1 MPDARIL
8 LEVKLPFVTHYLMSE
23 VAKWKATRATGGHGA
38 FLQYTHSLPLVLAS
52 LAVALMASFTG
63 LTLTRG
69 LAALGAAQRKQ
80 RIAMA
85 SIAMGGGIW
94 SKHFVAMLGVRL
106 PILYYYDALTTMVS
120 VLVAILMVGIALL
133 VLHFRARTLAN
144 IVIAGIIVGMGIPT
158 MHYIGMAGMQLCKLT
173 YTSAGVVLAVSA
185 SVMLGIGSF
194 AIAFGHRTRR
204 IIVLG
209 TVTFGIAIF
218 AVHFL
223 AMAGTNF
230 LQVAVDGVT
239 TASIGNTTLA
249 LIVALTTFVI
259 CGVFLLAGVTFLP
272 SAAVQ
277 YKPTSIEDDRSTL
290 APIPVENVDQ
300 TGGPGAN
307 AIPYQKDGHTRFVR
321 PADVAALRAEG
332 HYSILYVA
340 DEKHFCQWSISL
352 TEERL
357 PKGCFIRC
365 HRSYLIN
372 PDHVSRF
379 ERRKDNGVCT
389 FAGNSGLGPVPVSQ
403 SRLTEVRKA
412 LGLV

>member
-1 MPDARIL
+1 M
-8 LEVKLPFVTHYLMSE
+8 
-23 VAKWKATRATGGHGA
+23 

-69 LAALGAAQRKQ
+69 LADLGAAQRKQ

-94 SKHFVAMLGVRL
+94 SMHFVAMLGLRL
-106 PILYYYDALTTMVS
+106 PIMYYYDGLTTMVS
-120 VLVAILMVGIALL
+120 ALVAILMVGIALL
-133 VLHFRARTLAN
+133 VLHFRTRTLAN
-144 IVIAGIIVGMGIPT
+144 IATAGIIVGMGIPT
-158 MHYIGMAGMQLCKLT
+158 MHYIGMAGMQLCKPT
-173 YTSAGVVLAVSA
+173 YTTAGVVLAVSA
-185 SVMLGIGSF
+185 SVILGVGSI
-194 AIAFGHRTRR
+194 AIAYSHRTRR
-204 IIVLG
+204 NIVLG
-209 TVTFGIAIF
+209 TVTFGSAIF

-230 LQVAVDGVT
+230 LQVADGDVT

-259 CGVFLLAGVTFLP
+259 CGAFLLTGVTFLP
-272 SAAVQ
+272 SEDVLH
-277 YKPTSIEDDRSTL
+277 KLSTVEDDGSTL
-290 APIPVENVDQ
+290 ARPSVENLDQ
-300 TGGPGAN
+300 AEGPGAN
-307 AIPYQKDGHTRFVR
+307 AIPYQKDGQTRFIR
-321 PADVAALRAEG
+321 PADVAAFRAEG

-340 DEKHFCQWSISL
+340 DEKYFCQWSISL
-352 TEERL
+352 AEERL

-389 FAGNSGLGPVPVSQ
+389 FTGNAGLGPVPVSR
-403 SRLTEVRKA
+403 SRLAEVRQA